1 MIERNDWIDTLDREI
16 FPFVEYPGFENR
28 YPTIEL
34 VGMSEARIDELREVS
49 EKLFRIFCRVT
60 EVFQNCSDEF
70 MEDMEIP
77 AGMRPFLHRQN
88 MLGLPTWLSRFDFVF
103 DSQRRLHMVEINADT
118 PCAVIEAFYG
128 NRMACRYYRRKNP
141 NRDSYEELKDWLKY
155 IFDRTYSIEVDLQR
169 GRISAEH
176 PFVFSCFEDYVED
189 RGTTLFLMQAL
200 KEAIGSLYPDNMVT
214 FASFYDLGV
223 NPDGS
228 VQLPDGRTAAVLY
241 RLHPMELL
249 IEETAEDGA
258 ALGAMFMQGYQEGR
272 FQLFNPPE
280 AIIMQ
285 SKGFQALVWS
295 LAHSERAD
303 EIFTG
308 DELHTIRTYML
319 PSYFERDFAV
329 QQAAGF
335 LPPEKWIKKP
345 IWGREGNG
353 IQVVD
358 EADRLVSE
366 KYVPNADEV
375 VQRDSDKVLVQKF
388 VAQPSSSLRTDEG
401 LLKGYLTLSCFMLGE
416 RASAVYSRF
425 SPEEIAGT
433 EAYWAPIYIK

>member
-1 MIERNDWIDTLDREI
+1 
-16 FPFVEYPGFENR
+16 
-28 YPTIEL
+28 
-34 VGMSEARIDELREVS
+34 
-49 EKLFRIFCRVT
+49 
-60 EVFQNCSDEF
+60 
-70 MEDMEIP
+70 
-77 AGMRPFLHRQN
+77 
-88 MLGLPTWLSRFDFVF
+88 
-103 DSQRRLHMVEINADT
+103 
-118 PCAVIEAFYG
+118 
-128 NRMACRYYRRKNP
+128 
-141 NRDSYEELKDWLKY
+141 
-155 IFDRTYSIEVDLQR
+155 
-169 GRISAEH
+169 
-176 PFVFSCFEDYVED
+176 
-189 RGTTLFLMQAL
+189 
-200 KEAIGSLYPDNMVT
+200 
-214 FASFYDLGV
+214 
-223 NPDGS
+223 
-228 VQLPDGRTAAVLY
+228 
-241 RLHPMELL
+241 
-249 IEETAEDGA
+249 
-258 ALGAMFMQGYQEGR
+258 MQGYQGGR

-329 QQAAGF
+329 QQAAGS

-401 LLKGYLTLSCFMLGE
+401 ILKGYLTLSCFMLGE